1 MLTYLDKKYPTILIL
16 LVFIQSTVLS
26 GLILQGSYQN
36 VPILFQW
43 KVLETMSVTFN
54 ISKSS
59 SSANTF
65 E

>member
-54 ISKSS
+54 ISKNS

>member
-16 LVFIQSTVLS
+16 LVFIHSTVLS
-26 GLILQGSYQN
+26 GLILQGTYQN

-54 ISKSS
+54 ISKNS

>member
-1 MLTYLDKKYPTILIL
+1 MLTYLDKEYPMILIL

-54 ISKSS
+54 ISKNC